1 MQALPCPVTEA
12 QGDSDGD
19 RSPAPEAAAHHPSCP
34 PCLPGGPAFSC
45 VRKPGAVRAAGLPS
59 PRPSAAPCAPRT
71 SAQRPPATFP
81 PAGQNGGGS
90 PTLSASEAGG
100 APPPPL
106 RRLGSAPPR
115 ARTLAA
121 RAPPRRGPPLG
132 SAPRPPSRPRPPQRR
147 SLQLP
152 GGVWGRRPLAP
163 ARPPAR
169 PPPCRPPRSPQVG
182 AGRGPRSPD
191 PFSARWVGGGRA
203 RWRRDRRGR
212 GAEPSWSSAPLPSP
226 AGRVQPR
233 R

>member
-100 APPPPL
+100 APSPL

-115 ARTLAA
+115 PA
-121 RAPPRRGPPLG
+121 RA
-132 SAPRPPSRPRPPQRR
+132 R
-147 SLQLP
+147 S
-152 GGVWGRRPLAP
+152 
-163 ARPPAR
+163 PPAR
-169 PPPCRPPRSPQVG
+169 PRGAAPRSG
-182 AGRGPRSPD
+182 ARPALPPARARRSAAPCSC
-191 PFSARWVGGGRA
+191 PAGCGGGGRSLPPA
-203 RWRRDRRGR
+203 RPLVRR
-212 GAEPSWSSAPLPSP
+212 P
-226 AGRVQPR
+226 AGRPDLLR
-233 R
+233 